1 MIQTI
6 ALNKLNR
13 RLTGEMHTNGNNIE
27 HIEFITFIKSARQ
40 RSSTA
45 AQLRHENAELI
56 RIIADFD
63 TRLATVEAERDELK
77 WKLDMRHVLK
87 MICEYNPLRNDRDAF
102 IQELC
107 EYGLGDIDEEPKPAD
122 FGLPIE

>member
-1 MIQTI
+1 MD
-6 ALNKLNR
+6 
-13 RLTGEMHTNGNNIE
+13 TNGNNIE

-63 TRLATVEAERDELK
+63 TRLATVEANRDELQR
-77 WKLDMRHVLK
+77 KLDGYH
-87 MICEYNPLRNDRDAF
+87 CTARNTRIVDIR
-102 IQELC
+102 ELD
-107 EYGLGDIDEEPKPAD
+107 LAAHKII
-122 FGLPIE
+122 L

>member
-27 HIEFITFIKSARQ
+27 HIEFITFIKAARQ

-45 AQLRHENAELI
+45 AQLRHENAGLLQV
-56 RIIADFD
+56 IADFD
-63 TRLATVEAERDELK
+63 ARLATVEAERDALRR
-77 WKLDMRHVLK
+77 KLDGYHCTARNTRIVDIRELDLAAHKVVL
-87 MICEYNPLRNDRDAF
+87 
-102 IQELC
+102 
-107 EYGLGDIDEEPKPAD
+107 
-122 FGLPIE
+122 

>member
-1 MIQTI
+1 
-6 ALNKLNR
+6 
-13 RLTGEMHTNGNNIE
+13 MHTNGNNIE
-27 HIEFITFIKSARQ
+27 HIEFITFIKAARQ

-77 WKLDMRHVLK
+77 KRINGYHCTARNTRIVDIRELDLAAHGIVL
-87 MICEYNPLRNDRDAF
+87 
-102 IQELC
+102 
-107 EYGLGDIDEEPKPAD
+107 
-122 FGLPIE
+122 

>member
-1 MIQTI
+1 
-6 ALNKLNR
+6 
-13 RLTGEMHTNGNNIE
+13 MHTNGNNIE

-63 TRLATVEAERDELK
+63 ARLATVEAERDVIADTCKRTHELCVK
-77 WKLDMRHVLK
+77 WQEETRKVVA
-87 MICEYNPLRNDRDAF
+87 ERDALQRKLEGYHCTARNTR
-102 IQELC
+102 IVDIRELD
-107 EYGLGDIDEEPKPAD
+107 LAAHKVV
-122 FGLPIE
+122 L